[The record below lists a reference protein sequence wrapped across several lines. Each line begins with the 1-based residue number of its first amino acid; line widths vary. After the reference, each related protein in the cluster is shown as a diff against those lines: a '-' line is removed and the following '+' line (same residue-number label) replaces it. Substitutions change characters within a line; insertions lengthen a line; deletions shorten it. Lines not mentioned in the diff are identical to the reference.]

1 MSADTHSD
9 SQEYDIIIVGAG
21 PAGISTALHLAQ
33 VAPKLVSR
41 TLILEKSRHPRHKLC
56 GGGILPDGE
65 VILKQLGLDISEVPH
80 YDVGWAHFDYDG
92 QGMTMRVE
100 KKGQFAFRT
109 IRRHEFDAWLADK
122 ARTLGFL
129 IQENTEVKRV
139 AVDRSGVTLETEHG
153 TYRAGVV
160 VGADG
165 SNSVVRRVVVPHE
178 NIHVAR
184 LLEVVTEPKP
194 EASFHT
200 QADSYFDFIV
210 VPQGIRGYV
219 WDFPSIEKGKPV
231 RVRGVYDSNVNDVR
245 PDIALRD
252 ALSEEFRRHGLDLGK
267 YKLEGHPI
275 RWFDAKAAFS
285 APRLLLV
292 GDAAGADA
300 LYGEGISL
308 ALGYGGFAAR
318 AIKAAFK
325 REDFTFQDYKAT
337 LLRSELGK
345 SLRRRTWFAKL
356 FYKLR
361 SRRIQ
366 ALIWRRLGWVVEW
379 VVKTFIIEWARRQE
393 KQKA

>member
-139 AVDRSGVTLETEHG
+139 AV
-153 TYRAGVV
+153 
-160 VGADG
+160 VG
-165 SNSVVRRVVVPHE
+165 
-178 NIHVAR
+178 
-184 LLEVVTEPKP
+184 
-194 EASFHT
+194 
-200 QADSYFDFIV
+200 
-210 VPQGIRGYV
+210 
-219 WDFPSIEKGKPV
+219 
-231 RVRGVYDSNVNDVR
+231 
-245 PDIALRD
+245 
-252 ALSEEFRRHGLDLGK
+252 
-267 YKLEGHPI
+267 
-275 RWFDAKAAFS
+275 
-285 APRLLLV
+285 
-292 GDAAGADA
+292 GDARNRTRHVPRR
-300 LYGEGISL
+300 
-308 ALGYGGFAAR
+308 GG
-318 AIKAAFK
+318 
-325 REDFTFQDYKAT
+325 
-337 LLRSELGK
+337 
-345 SLRRRTWFAKL
+345 RR
-356 FYKLR
+356 
-361 SRRIQ
+361 
-366 ALIWRRLGWVVEW
+366 G
-379 VVKTFIIEWARRQE
+379 
-393 KQKA
+393 